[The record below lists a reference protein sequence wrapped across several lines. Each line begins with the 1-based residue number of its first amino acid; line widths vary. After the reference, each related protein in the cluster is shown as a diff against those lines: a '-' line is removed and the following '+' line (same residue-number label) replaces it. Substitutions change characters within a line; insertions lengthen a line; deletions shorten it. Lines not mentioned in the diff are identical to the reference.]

1 MFKILPNDKNVYF
14 KILDAT
20 APAYNG
26 SIHSAIE
33 MRPKDLTSD
42 FILITILVWE
52 RKPKFKFLDCVRIP
66 TSNSTFAQIYT
77 SNLC

>member
-1 MFKILPNDKNVYF
+1 MFKISPNDKNVYF
-14 KILDAT
+14 KILDAP

-42 FILITILVWE
+42 FILITILV
-52 RKPKFKFLDCVRIP
+52 
-66 TSNSTFAQIYT
+66 
-77 SNLC
+77 

>member
-42 FILITILVWE
+42 FILITILV
-52 RKPKFKFLDCVRIP
+52 
-66 TSNSTFAQIYT
+66 
-77 SNLC
+77 